1 MDVRPDSGPPRPSR
15 PRQAFNKGRNTT
27 FVGKAAAAYD
37 ATVALL
43 DAYRRAA
50 PPKLGPDVLKELFN
64 VKFQG
69 KSGLISF
76 DDAGEGLDDACQG
89 LVGGGPSHPAH
100 QRARE
105 SGCLEAVHALTGHGR
120 WPSGRATGCVQS
132 GGAPSFLSGPRLTK
146 HCLPPT
152 RPLQAT

>member
-1 MDVRPDSGPPRPSR
+1 MSPGFADAAGPANVVGIRGADVWGAPGFEVEFL
-15 PRQAFNKGRNTT
+15 AFNKGRNTT

-76 DDAGEGLDDACQG
+76 DDAGDLIYDPATAFGIAEFAP
-89 LVGGGPSHPAH
+89 GGK
-100 QRARE
+100 
-105 SGCLEAVHALTGHGR
+105 LTYRNVDGTLR
-120 WPSGRATGCVQS
+120 R
-132 GGAPSFLSGPRLTK
+132 R
-146 HCLPPT
+146 
-152 RPLQAT
+152 QA